1 MWDVPD
7 RIKVLCIAGTGQNG
21 ATLLCRLLGEL
32 PGCVPVGELGHLWDK
47 GLILDRECGCG
58 APFHACS
65 FWIRVG
71 EEGFG
76 GWQNVDARHVTALR
90 GKLLLRGTPLPHPF
104 ALPLILQPGLSS
116 SFDRALAE
124 YGDHLVRL
132 YRGIAAASGNAIV
145 VDSMK
150 VPAHV
155 YAVSQRR
162 DLDVHIV
169 HLVRDSRGV
178 ANSNVKVV
186 KRQGEGYRVR
196 RSPTKASLRWIWIN
210 ESFRI
215 LARRGVPTTVVRY
228 ETFVR
233 SPREE
238 LMRIARDTGVA
249 LKETDLAFVH
259 GSKVRF
265 AEDHLVAGNR
275 MRFEREPVALTPDEG
290 WRTGL
295 TPHQQRMVTL
305 LTRPLLRRFGY
316 EASDLGADSGA

>member
-1 MWDVPD
+1 MRE
-7 RIKVLCIAGTGQNG
+7 RIRVLCIAGTGQNG
-21 ATLLCRLLGEL
+21 ATLLCRMLGEL

-47 GLILDRECGCG
+47 GLIDDRGCGCG
-58 APFHACS
+58 APFHACP
-65 FWIRVG
+65 FWRRVG

-76 GWQNVDARHVTALR
+76 GWGNVDARRVTALR
-90 GKLLLRGTPLPHPF
+90 GKLLLRRTPFPHPL
-104 ALPLILQPGLSS
+104 ALPMILHPRLSS
-116 SFDRALAE
+116 AYGRTVAE

-132 YRGIAAASGNAIV
+132 YRGIGAASGDRIV

-155 YAVSQRR
+155 YAVSQRP
-162 DLDVHIV
+162 DLDVHVV

-196 RSPTKASLRWIWIN
+196 RSPAKASLRWMWIN
-210 ESFRI
+210 ESFRL

-238 LMRIARDTGVA
+238 LLRIARDVGLDVS
-249 LKETDLAFVH
+249 ESDIGFVR
-259 GSKVRF
+259 GSEVEL

-275 MRFEREPVALTPDEG
+275 MRFERGSVLLTPDEG
-290 WRTGL
+290 WRAGL
-295 TPHQQRMVTL
+295 TPGQRRTVAF
-305 LTRPLLRRFGY
+305 LTWPLLRRFGY
-316 EASDLGADSGA
+316 ETSFPGSDPRA

>member
-1 MWDVPD
+1 MWDVRE

-32 PGCVPVGELGHLWDK
+32 PGCVAVGELGHLWDK
-47 GLILDRECGCG
+47 GLIDDRECGCG
-58 APFHACS
+58 APFHACP

-71 EEGFG
+71 EEAFG

-90 GKLLLRGTPLPHPF
+90 RKLLLRRTPLPHPF
-104 ALPLILQPGLSS
+104 ALPLILRPGLSPGYTRTLT
-116 SFDRALAE
+116 D

-132 YRGIAAASGNAIV
+132 YEGIAAASGDGVV

-162 DLDVHIV
+162 DLDVHLV

-178 ANSNVKVV
+178 VNSNVKVV

-196 RSPTKASLRWIWIN
+196 RSPAKASLRWMWIN
-210 ESFRI
+210 EAFRV
-215 LARRGVPTTVVRY
+215 LAGRGVPTTVVRY

-238 LMRIARDTGVA
+238 LSRIARDAGIE
-249 LKETDLAFVH
+249 LSEGDLGFVE
-259 GSKVRF
+259 GSEARL
-265 AEDHLVAGNR
+265 ADDHLVAGNR
-275 MRFEREPVALTPDEG
+275 MRFERGSVTLTADEG

-295 TPHQQRMVTL
+295 TSRQKRTATL
-305 LTRPLLRRFGY
+305 LTWPLLRGFGY
-316 EASDLGADSGA
+316 ETSDRGPGSEA